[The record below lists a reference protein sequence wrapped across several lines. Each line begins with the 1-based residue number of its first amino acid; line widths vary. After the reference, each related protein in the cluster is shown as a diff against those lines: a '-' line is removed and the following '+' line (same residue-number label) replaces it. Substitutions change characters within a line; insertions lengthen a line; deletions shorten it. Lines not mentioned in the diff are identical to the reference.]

1 MVYKPLHGFAPEYLC
16 SRFAIREAAYNLRD
30 SENKI
35 CILYHGQS
43 IPIDSE
49 RLNRRQREGA
59 ISGAVSFTNLSPGGG
74 GGLDQYLGMGEPL
87 RV

>member
-49 RLNRRQREGA
+49 RVNRRQREGA

-74 GGLDQYLGMGEPL
+74 GTRPISGYG
-87 RV
+87 